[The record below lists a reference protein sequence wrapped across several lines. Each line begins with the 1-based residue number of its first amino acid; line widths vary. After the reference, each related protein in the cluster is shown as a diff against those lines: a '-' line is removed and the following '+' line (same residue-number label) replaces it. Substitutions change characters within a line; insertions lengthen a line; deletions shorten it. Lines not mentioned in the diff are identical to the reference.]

1 MALASLALT
10 ACHTKDWYEN
20 DGIPIEPEPE
30 PVITY
35 EGSGR
40 LVRDDV
46 NGNIAETNHTYSW
59 KADETTISVVV
70 NVDGS
75 QYVNGDD
82 NFAGGAFCAGWFTL
96 DRLSINDFLGC
107 DVKTD
112 LNETNFYAVNPD
124 GSKVDAMT
132 SYKPGMW
139 VDATGASCG
148 WGDGRMFW
156 QWYVW
161 GDEDGGGY
169 DMNANDYPDIL
180 YIGSNP
186 GNVKDVLGKTV
197 VSKAKIE
204 VGGTTYD
211 WIITVNYSE
220 AEKMVTGE
228 GKLSYHNWTSDVA
241 YEIVE
246 TTSKYSYVL
255 HETEGLEVN
264 VEVNTEEWRDS
275 GDWEIGFIGDLTADV
290 VSDVWGFDPGTLSDE
305 EFYPVNPDGS
315 KVTWSSFAPGMWIDG
330 DGASTDY
337 SAGIAYWQWYTKE
350 GDRDYD
356 YEGSEGIFLVG
367 GNRDNIAK
375 IEFDTPI
382 VSTAKIVKDG
392 KELTVTV
399 TYIFHDVI
407 LPETE
412 GYPEAVFEG
421 TGTPYPYGGG
431 VDGDHTI
438 NWYFDEEGLTVDVDA
453 YIPSIEGW
461 GFTATVIPPEAMK
474 AYLGIDDIEKLFD
487 PTYFY
492 GINPDGSTVDYGDN
506 HDVWSSYKPGMW
518 VGEDGTQSGSGGV
531 MFWQYQFGDH
541 KYDAHFTEGL
551 MVIGTNPGN
560 VAGVAGKTITSR
572 AKMGDKLLTV
582 NVTFH
587 GEYPTAKTGKVGP
600 HSYSWTL
607 GDDGVEIVAEASAA
621 AKDGSYAWMGFF
633 VNENYI
639 NAKYGYNL
647 SELATDFENG
657 FYPVANDGAT
667 KLEKWTSYIP
677 GMWFAEDG
685 NAGGWAFWQYYTS
698 NYSEVGYHDFAA
710 PGLVYVGKNPGNE
723 YAVGA
728 AATSKA
734 IAGGKAFNVTL
745 KIAE

>member
-1 MALASLALT
+1 MALT
-10 ACHTKDWYEN
+10 ACHTKAYYEN
-20 DGIPIEPEPE
+20 DGIPVEPEPE

-35 EGSGR
+35 EGEGK
-40 LVRDDV
+40 LVRLDKDGKV
-46 NGNIAETNHTYSW
+46 QETKHTYKW
-59 KADETTISVVV
+59 NAEETTI
-70 NVDGS
+70 NIEAWVDGS

-82 NFAGGAFCAGWFTL
+82 TFSGGEFSIGWFTL
-96 DRLSINDFLGC
+96 PRLSINDFLGI
-107 DVKTD
+107 DVKTELD
-112 LNETNFYAVNPD
+112 ETTFYGVQPD
-124 GSKVDAMT
+124 GTRVESMT

-139 VDATGASCG
+139 VAADGSSCG
-148 WGDGRMFW
+148 WGDGRMYW
-156 QWYVW
+156 QWYIW
-161 GDEDGGGY
+161 GDEEGGGY
-169 DMNANDYPDIL
+169 DMNANDYPDIIYL
-180 YIGSNP
+180 GSNP
-186 GNVKDVLGKTV
+186 GNVADVLGKDVT
-197 VSKAKIE
+197 SKAKIV
-204 VGGTTYD
+204 VGDVTYD
-211 WIITVNYSE
+211 WIVTVHFGE
-220 AEKMVTGE
+220 AEKKITGE
-228 GKLSYHNWTSDVA
+228 GKLSYHNWTSEEAYDV
-241 YEIVE
+241 VE

-264 VEVNTEEWRDS
+264 IEVNTEEWKES
-275 GDWEIGFIGDLTADV
+275 GDWEIGFIDALTADV
-290 VSDVWGFDPGTLSDE
+290 VSDVWGFDPGTLTDE

-315 KVTWSSFAPGMWIDG
+315 KVTWSSYAPGMWIDKE
-330 DGASTDY
+330 GASTDY
-337 SAGIAYWQWYTKE
+337 VNGIAYWQWYTKE
-350 GDRDYD
+350 GGRDYD
-356 YEGSEGIFLVG
+356 YTGSEGMFIVG
-367 GNRDNIAK
+367 GNPGNIAK

-382 VSTAKIVKDG
+382 VSKAKIVKDD
-392 KELTVTV
+392 KDLTITV
-399 TYIFHDVI
+399 TYNFHDVI

-431 VDGDHTI
+431 VDGDHTLQ
-438 NWYFDEEGLTVDVDA
+438 WYFDEAGLTVDVDA

-461 GFTATVIPPEAMK
+461 GFSAVVIPTDAVK
-474 AYLGIDDIEKLFD
+474 AYLGIDDIETLFD

-492 GINPDGSTVDYGDN
+492 GINPDDSKVDYGDN

-541 KYDAHFTEGL
+541 KYDGHFTEGL

-560 VAGVAGKTITSR
+560 VANVAGKTVTSR
-572 AKMGDKLLTV
+572 AKMGEKLLTV

-587 GEYPTAKTGKVGP
+587 AEYPTAKTGKVGP

-607 GDDGVEIVAEASAA
+607 GDDGVEIVATASAA
-621 AKDGSYAWMGFF
+621 AKDASWAWMGFF

-639 NAKYGYNL
+639 NAKYSYNL
-647 SELATDFENG
+647 SELAGDYENG
-657 FYPVANDGAT
+657 FYPVANDGVT

-698 NYSEVGYHDFAA
+698 NYEEVGYHDFQA
-710 PGLVYVGKNPGNE
+710 PGLLYVGKNPGNE

-728 AATSKA
+728 SATSRA

-745 KIAE
+745 QIAE